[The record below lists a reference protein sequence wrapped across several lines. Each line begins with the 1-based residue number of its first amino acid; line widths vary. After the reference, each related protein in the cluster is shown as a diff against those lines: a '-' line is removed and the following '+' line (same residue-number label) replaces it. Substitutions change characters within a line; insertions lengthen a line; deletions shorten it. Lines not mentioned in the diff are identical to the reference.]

1 MAQSELHVALDR
13 ASGLSAGERQLSLAQ
28 QRLWFLEQIS
38 PESAV
43 HNTSAAVRVSGHLNV
58 KVLSR
63 AAERV
68 IARHDVL
75 QMRLNGAIDGAG
87 PVRTHRADTQLPTR
101 DVSDAPDPEL
111 AAAKIATHVVRM
123 PFVPRSGEM
132 VRFEVLRVGAKDH
145 IIVIAAHRIV
155 ADRRSL
161 CELLAQIADC
171 YCALQSDMEPV
182 ASEFFPQFSEY
193 VRWEIEQATPS
204 ASQIDAAYWRDRLD
218 GAAPLDLP
226 TDHVRSPRRFRPA
239 ESVTFVLKPEQ
250 CRGIWKLADENET
263 DVDDVLLAGL
273 AALMARYTAQQDI
286 VIGTLLR
293 HCPPQ
298 FTRTVGYFQHLV
310 VLRTDCSDDPSARHL
325 LRRVCEARTQA
336 QRHLRVPLGRLAKSE
351 DDHIDPTHG
360 ADLLRLIF
368 VSEPGASGGFAV
380 PGVTTRDYVVDRRA
394 TEFDLM
400 LSVLHERDRI
410 TCAFEYDSE
419 LFDRATVEQ
428 LARHLERVLDGL
440 ASDPSTPL
448 SRLSLL
454 DDDDLKQLLVTWNNT
469 SMSFSEL
476 ACVHELFEAQVDRTP
491 DAVALR
497 TKAGELTYADLERRA
512 NRLAHLL
519 RERGAGPNRLVGVLL
534 ERNVNLWVG
543 ILGVLKAGA
552 GYVPLDPA
560 YPSDRLNFIVEDS
573 QVELI
578 VTERRLISSIP
589 GHRDGVVCLDSDA
602 QLLSS
607 HQGQRLE
614 RCAELSDL
622 AYVIYTSGSTGRPKG
637 VMIEH
642 RSASNLLCWARRFLS
657 ADELGTMLGSTS
669 YCFDLSVPELF
680 LPITMGGSIVLV
692 DDSLHISEAVVKPSM
707 LNMVPS
713 VLNELVANDLV
724 PDTVVTVSV
733 CGEPLSRRLV
743 DEIYQRTDVQ
753 RVLNFYGPTETTVFS
768 TVFSVGREDRQTPAI
783 GRPLANTEL
792 FVLDSWQHPVPVGVV
807 GELYIGGAGVARGY
821 LNNPELTA
829 ERFFPNPFRPDSTAR
844 LYRTGD
850 LVRYRPDGN
859 LEYVSRTDHQ
869 VKIRGFRVELGEI
882 EAVLCEHPK
891 VSQAIASI
899 REAGSGG
906 KRLVAYVVA
915 RDGEESDAAE
925 LRDFVSLKVPTY
937 MVPSLIVQLE
947 SMPLTLN
954 GKIDRGRL
962 PAPPTTVAAVL
973 DDAFVRPRD
982 ETEEVM
988 AGIWQAILKPDREF
1002 GIYESFFDMGGDSL
1016 LVVRLFAEIE
1026 RILGIRLPVST
1037 IFEDATV
1044 AGLVAAL
1051 RRESRQTDESL
1062 VVPLNADGTRPPLFC
1077 VHVWNYELLTMRNL
1091 ALYLGPDQPL
1101 YGLEPIG
1108 LHGRRD
1114 PHRRIEDMASHA
1126 VGLMRSV
1133 QPTGP
1138 YLLCGHSLGGW
1149 VAYEM
1154 ALQLE
1159 DAGERVAFLGLFDAY
1174 DPIRDPLIRRLGR
1187 LLSAGP
1193 RSLMTRLLL
1202 RSARLPGLR
1211 NASFTLLK
1219 RISTERVLAHDVP
1232 VPELAIA
1239 NLVARREYRPRPY
1252 LGHATFFRVKPDVPG
1267 DDATQGWASLVREGV
1282 EVYDVPGDHF
1292 TMMSEPNIEALAQSL
1307 HSALDRLLTIRS
1319 ENAVNSTPAHLL
1331 KA

>member
-1 MAQSELHVALDR
+1 LTQSALDIALDR
-13 ASGLSAGERQLSLAQ
+13 ASGALAGARRLSSAQ

-43 HNTSAAVRVSGHLNV
+43 HNTNVAVRVSGHLNV
-58 KVLSR
+58 KMLFQ

-75 QMRLNGAIDGAG
+75 QIRIDGASDG
-87 PVRTHRADTQLPTR
+87 AAPVRTHDAGRQPLTR
-101 DVSDAPDPEL
+101 DVSHAPYPEL
-111 AAAKIATHVVRM
+111 AAAKAATDVARM
-123 PFVPRSGEM
+123 AFVPRSGEM
-132 VRFEVLRVGAKDH
+132 VRFEVVRVGAKDH
-145 IIVIAAHRIV
+145 IIVLAAHRIV
-155 ADRRSL
+155 ADRASL

-171 YCALQSDMEPV
+171 YCSLQNDTEP
-182 ASEFFPQFSEY
+182 AARELLLQFSEY
-193 VRWEIEQATPS
+193 VRWETEQATPA
-204 ASQIDAAYWRDRLD
+204 ASQIDDAYWRDRLD

-226 TDHVRSPRRFRPA
+226 TDHVRSPERFRPA
-239 ESVTFVLKPEQ
+239 QSVAFALDAVQRRE
-250 CRGIWKLADENET
+250 IWKLAEQNET
-263 DVDDVLLAGL
+263 DIDNVLMTGL
-273 AALMARYTAQQDI
+273 VALMARYTAQQDI
-286 VIGTLLR
+286 VVGTLLR
-293 HCPPQ
+293 NCPPQ
-298 FTRTVGYFQHLV
+298 FKRTVGYFQHLI
-310 VLRTDCSDDPSARHL
+310 VLRTDCSDDPSVRHL
-325 LRRVCEARTQA
+325 MRQVSEARSQA
-336 QRHLRVPLGRLAKSE
+336 QRHLRASMGRLGKSE
-351 DDHIDPTHG
+351 NDHGDPRG
-360 ADLLRLIF
+360 AGLPRLIF
-368 VSEPGASGGFAV
+368 VSEPGASAGFAV
-380 PGVTTRDYVVDRRA
+380 PGVTARDYVMDGGT
-394 TEFDLM
+394 TEFDLV
-400 LSVLHERDRI
+400 LSVIHEHDRI
-410 TCAFEYDSE
+410 TCTFEYDAE

-428 LARHLERVLDGL
+428 LARHLERVLTGL
-440 ASDPSTPL
+440 ARNLSTPL

-454 DDDDLKQLLVTWNNT
+454 DDEDLERLLVTWNST
-469 SMSFSEL
+469 AASFSDL

-491 DAVALR
+491 DAMALR
-497 TKAGELTYADLERRA
+497 TKAGDFTYADLEHRA

-519 RERGAGPNRLVGVLL
+519 RERGARPNRLVGVLM

-543 ILGVLKAGA
+543 ILGALKAGA
-552 GYVPLDPA
+552 GYVPLDPT
-560 YPSDRLNFIVEDS
+560 YPKDRLNFIVEDS

-578 VTERRLISSIP
+578 VTEYHLISSIA
-589 GHRDGVVCLDSDA
+589 GKRDGVVCLDTDA
-602 QLLSS
+602 DLLYS
-607 HQGQRLE
+607 QQAQRPE
-614 RCAELSDL
+614 RHAELSDL

-642 RSASNLLCWARRFLS
+642 RAASNLLCWARRFFS
-657 ADELGTMLGSTS
+657 ADELRTMLCSTS

-680 LPITMGGSIVLV
+680 LPITTGGSIVLV
-692 DDSLHISEAVVKPSM
+692 DDSLHISDAVATPSM

-713 VLNELVANDLV
+713 VLNELIATDSV

-743 DEIYQRTDVQ
+743 DEIYRRTHVQ

-768 TVFSVGREDRQTPAI
+768 TVFPVGREDRQTPAI

-792 FVLDSWQHPVPVGVV
+792 FVLDRWQHPVPVGVV
-807 GELYIGGAGVARGY
+807 GELYISGAGVARGY

-829 ERFFPNPFRPDSTAR
+829 ERFFPNPFRPDSNAR
-844 LYRTGD
+844 MYRTGD

-869 VKIRGFRVELGEI
+869 VKIRGFRVELGEV
-882 EAVLCEHPK
+882 EAVLCQHAR
-891 VSQAIASI
+891 VSQAVASI

-915 RDGEESDAAE
+915 RDGKEADLAE
-925 LRDFVSLKVPTY
+925 LRDFMSLKVPSY

-947 SMPLTLN
+947 SMPLNLN
-954 GKIDRGRL
+954 GKIDRGKL
-962 PAPPTTVAAVL
+962 PAPPTTAAAVL
-973 DDAFVRPRD
+973 DDVLVQPRD
-982 ETEEVM
+982 ETEQVL

-1002 GIYESFFDMGGDSL
+1002 GVYESFFDLGGDSL

-1026 RILGIRLPVST
+1026 RILGVRLPVSA

-1062 VVPLNADGTRPPLFC
+1062 VVRLNADGTRLPLFC
-1077 VHVWNYELLTMRNL
+1077 VHVWNYELLTLRNL

-1126 VGLMRSV
+1126 VGLMRSI

-1138 YLLCGHSLGGW
+1138 YFLCGHSLGGW

-1154 ALQLE
+1154 AMQLD

-1174 DPIRDPLIRRLGR
+1174 DPVRDRLIRRLGR
-1187 LLSAGP
+1187 FLSASP
-1193 RSLMTRLLL
+1193 RAQITRLLL
-1202 RSARLPGLR
+1202 RSARLPWLR
-1211 NASFTLLK
+1211 NASYGWLK
-1219 RISTERVLAHDVP
+1219 RISRERVLAHDLP

-1239 NLVARREYRPRPY
+1239 NLVARREFRPRPY
-1252 LGHATFFRVKPDVPG
+1252 PGHLTFFQAKQEMPG
-1267 DDATQGWASLVREGV
+1267 NDPTRGWARLARDGV

-1292 TMMSEPNIEALAQSL
+1292 DMMSEPNVEALAQSL
-1307 HSALDRLLTIRS
+1307 RSALDRVSATRG
-1319 ENAVNSTPAHLL
+1319 ETPVPP
-1331 KA
+1331 